1 MTTRTKQ
8 PETNPLRINE
18 RAVTSLLS
26 VLPESEHDR
35 LIPLMA
41 DAPAI
46 YEKLT
51 SRRPHRSL
59 VWRHATK
66 GVGGI
71 KLKTVS
77 VGRTRMTTPRWIVK
91 HWEAVDAARRAPKR
105 RRAGGAR

>member
-1 MTTRTKQ
+1 MTTKTKQ
-8 PETNPLRINE
+8 PGTTPLRINE

-26 VLPESEHDR
+26 VLPESEHDQ
-35 LIPLMA
+35 LIPLLA
-41 DAPAI
+41 DGPAI

-66 GVGGI
+66 GVAGV

-77 VGRTRMTTPRWIVK
+77 VGRTLMTTARWIVE
-91 HWEAVDAARRAPKR
+91 HWAAVDAARRAPKR
-105 RRAGGAR
+105 GGAVR